1 MTANFDRFLLIKIQD
16 QDSEVFDE
24 LSYKYRERLM
34 RAAFAMTKSESDAD
48 DLVQEAFVRAYGA
61 APKFEGKSAIYTWL
75 YGIMRNIQL
84 DRWRRKKLEPML
96 TDFSEFDIE
105 DEIVAEEP
113 TRIEVIKQEVCDL
126 DEQASQVIRLH
137 YFDELS
143 VEDIA
148 IKLDLAQGTV
158 KSRLFHARKKLKGKK
173 KLVDAMNK
181 FHRRSSA
188 TNEE

>member
-1 MTANFDRFLLIKIQD
+1 
-16 QDSEVFDE
+16 
-24 LSYKYRERLM
+24 M

-84 DRWRRKKLEPML
+84 DRWRRKKREPML

-105 DEIVAEEP
+105 DEIQEEEP
-113 TRIEVIKQEVCDL
+113 TRIEVIKKEVSDL

-143 VEDIA
+143 VEEIA

-173 KLVDAMNK
+173 DLVDAMNK
-181 FHRRSSA
+181 LHRRS
-188 TNEE
+188 